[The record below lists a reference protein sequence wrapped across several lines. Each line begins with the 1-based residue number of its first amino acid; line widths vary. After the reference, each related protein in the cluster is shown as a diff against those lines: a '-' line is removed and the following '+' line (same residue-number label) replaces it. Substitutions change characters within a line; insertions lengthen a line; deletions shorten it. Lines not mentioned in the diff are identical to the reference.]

1 MENKEKSTNQGLK
14 YTGLGFQM
22 LGTIALCTYAG
33 YLIDNFFENAFP
45 VGIVVGSL
53 LGVGAGLYTVIK
65 EFMDKQ
71 K

>member
-1 MENKEKSTNQGLK
+1 MENNKETTNQGLK

-22 LGTIALCTYAG
+22 LGTIAFCTYAG
-33 YLIDNFFENAFP
+33 YLIDNYFKNAFP

-53 LGVGAGLYTVIK
+53 LGVGGGLYAVIK
-65 EFMDKQ
+65 EFMYKG